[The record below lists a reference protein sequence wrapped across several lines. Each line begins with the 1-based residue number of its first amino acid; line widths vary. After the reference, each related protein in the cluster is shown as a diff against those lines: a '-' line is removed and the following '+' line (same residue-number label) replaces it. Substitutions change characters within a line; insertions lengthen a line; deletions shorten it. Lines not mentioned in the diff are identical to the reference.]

1 MLKRAL
7 EVDPGRYGSIP
18 FEPTASLSE
27 VHVKRLAFWVK
38 EIPACCDEL
47 GCVALSVEQA
57 RQLYKRPDGS
67 WPLGMGRAIAE
78 LVRLRECEPLEQY
91 RGGRSSSVV
100 GSVVS
105 VVLSPFRWALGGGGN
120 ALEEIRDEKQ
130 VFVLGAVVER
140 VARRVLSELERHSAV
155 FSEGELEECVQRHT
169 GGRQQDAALVLEWLR
184 ERRGAV
190 VPVASPVS
198 SGQKLCMLSD
208 AVVSE
213 LDVTVYQLRAVAAAL
228 KKEEDE
234 LERRSRALR
243 QEAQESVRAG
253 SRARAAALLKRKHI
267 VDDALS
273 RRLDIGTNVA
283 LVLARVE
290 TAQADHMALA
300 ALQQGSAA
308 LRAAHVEPEEVS
320 RLLDEF
326 SDLQAV
332 QDEVGDVFAG
342 NANSDMEE
350 LEKELAALAV
360 EEAPAAKVELQ
371 ASPSPQAVAAPH
383 VAAPQHHSVKKKLEL
398 VTE

>member
-1 MLKRAL
+1 
-7 EVDPGRYGSIP
+7 VDPGRYGSIP
-18 FEPTASLSE
+18 FEPTSTLSE
-27 VHVKRLAFWVK
+27 VHGKRLAFWVK

-57 RQLYKRPDGS
+57 KQLYTRPDGS
-67 WPLGMGRAIAE
+67 WPLGAGRAMAE

-91 RGGRSSSVV
+91 RAGAQSSSMV
-100 GSVVS
+100 GSVVNA
-105 VVLSPFRWALGGGGN
+105 VLSPFRWALGGAGD
-120 ALEEIRDEKQ
+120 APEEIKDDKQ
-130 VFVLGAVVER
+130 VFVLRAAVER

-155 FSEGELEECVQRHT
+155 FSETELEECVRRHT
-169 GGRQQDAALVLEWLR
+169 GDRQQDADLVLHWLR
-184 ERRGAV
+184 ERRSVV
-190 VPVASPVS
+190 VPVTPTVS
-198 SGQKLCMLSD
+198 SRQKLCKLSD

-213 LDVTVYQLRAVAAAL
+213 LDVTIYQLRTVASAL
-228 KKEEDE
+228 QKEEDE

-243 QEAQESVRAG
+243 AEAQESVRAG

-273 RRLDIGTNVA
+273 KRLDIGTNVA

-308 LRAAHVEPEEVS
+308 LKAAHVEPEEVS

-332 QDEVGDVFAG
+332 QDDVSDAFAA

-350 LEKELAALAV
+350 LEKELAALAL
-360 EEAPAAKVELQ
+360 EEPTRAQPAAAKAEQ
-371 ASPSPQAVAAPH
+371 QPAAVAT
-383 VAAPQHHSVKKKLEL
+383 AAPPQQQQKQQQHSVKKKLGL